1 MLRRETEPQT
11 LKNLHFLDKNDQ
23 TLYNFICGPSTTK
36 LLLYN
41 VYVQCTMYTVR
52 CTMYIVKWK
61 LRCRVQR
68 DHTYLCV
75 HEQGV

>member
-1 MLRRETEPQT
+1 MLHRETEPQT

-23 TLYNFICGPSTTK
+23 TLYNFICGPSATK

-41 VYVQCTMYTVR
+41 VHVQCTMYTVR

-75 HEQGV
+75 HKQGV

>member
-1 MLRRETEPQT
+1 MLHRETEPQT

-41 VYVQCTMYTVR
+41 VHCTRTMYTVR

-75 HEQGV
+75 HEEGV